1 MFIHNKYGSSLNLST
16 RQIKQAVSLSI
27 EGLCNKRKII
37 HEYLKGDICLDQAC
51 KKLELITKGKCQACV
66 PYKRRKKFRGA
77 DGKPFYTEFITK
89 IPISLK
95 LLPDCYV
102 SSQFL
107 GATFVTKG
115 LLLGFDVYREDKYLI
130 T

>member
-1 MFIHNKYGSSLNLST
+1 MDKYSQPIPLIAFFDTG
-16 RQIKQAVSLSI
+16 ASLSI
-27 EGLCNKRKII
+27 MKKDFLLD
-37 HEYLKGDICLDQAC
+37 EYW
-51 KKLELITKGKCQACV
+51 T
-66 PYKRRKKFRGA
+66 PYVHKFRGA
-77 DGKPFYTEFITK
+77 NGKPFYAEFITK

-115 LLLGFDVYREDKYLI
+115 LLLGFDVYREDKYLVTGKEI
-130 T
+130 K